1 MDDKPPFF
9 FFFFF
14 DELEQKYTN
23 KTSHT
28 KGNKGEWSEVYT
40 MFKLL
45 GDGKLYDGDES
56 YNKIPDS
63 FYPIL
68 QVIREEL
75 LTKQKNEYRY
85 EVEDNFETSSEEA
98 KTIAIYENN
107 KLLMS
112 LTSDNFMAASKK
124 LLEDIKNG
132 EGRSFKTSAVNEAFM
147 EKIHCRNIKRGADHK
162 ADIIVHLYDAR
173 TQRKPVLAFSIKSLV
188 GGAPTLLN
196 TSDATLITYS
206 VKGCSFTDDEILEI
220 NSITG
225 NSKLKNRIKAI
236 KAKGASIEYKTF
248 DNDTF
253 LGNLQTIDFGLPGVL
268 AECVLTYFSSEKV
281 SSIKDI
287 SKKITPLNLL
297 NYKGENP
304 ENFYT
309 EKMVKLLVASA
320 LGMYP
325 SVTYTGENE
334 ANGYI
339 VVKEDG
345 ELVCYH
351 FYDIEMV
358 KRHLLDNTK
367 FDTPAS
373 KKKTKKKD
381 GTDGADQRKPYC
393 VLYKTEAGEVEIKLN
408 FQIRWK

>member
-14 DELEQKYTN
+14 DELEKKYSCTE
-23 KTSHT
+23 SQI

-68 QVIREEL
+68 QIIREEL
-75 LTKQKNEYRY
+75 LPKQINEYRY
-85 EVEDNFETSSEEA
+85 EIENNCDSSDNKA

-107 KLLMS
+107 ELLMN

-132 EGRSFKTSAVNEAFM
+132 KGRSFKTSAANEAFM
-147 EKIHCRNIKRGADHK
+147 KKIHCRNIKRGADHK

-173 TQRKPVLAFSIKSLV
+173 TQRKPILAFSIKSLI

-206 VKGCSFTDDEILEI
+206 VKGYNFTDKEISEI

-225 NSKLKNRIKAI
+225 NSKLKKRIKAI
-236 KAKGASIEYKTF
+236 TDKGASIVYKTF
-248 DNDTF
+248 DHNIF
-253 LGNLQTIDFGLPGVL
+253 LGNLQTIDFGLPIVL
-268 AECVLTYFSSEKV
+268 AESVLTYFSSEKV

-287 SKKITPLNLL
+287 SKKITPRNLL
-297 NYKGENP
+297 NYQGDNK

-325 SVTYTGENE
+325 SKSYTGENE

-339 VVKEDG
+339 VVKENG

-358 KRHLLDNTK
+358 KKHLLDNTK

-373 KKKTKKKD
+373 QKKTKKKD

-393 VLYKTEAGEVEIKLN
+393 ILYRNEAGEVEIKLN

>member
-14 DELEQKYTN
+14 EELEKQYSNKASLTN
-23 KTSHT
+23 
-28 KGNKGEWSEVYT
+28 GNKGEWSEVYT

-45 GDGKLYDGDES
+45 GDGKLYDGDEM

-68 QVIREEL
+68 QVIREEIL
-75 LTKQKNEYRY
+75 PKQNNEYRY
-85 EVEDNFETSSEEA
+85 EIENNCVPSNNEA
-98 KTIAIYENN
+98 KTIAIYENDELFMN
-107 KLLMS
+107 

-124 LLEDIKNG
+124 LLEDINNG

-147 EKIHCRNIKRGADHK
+147 HKIHCRNIKRGADHK

-173 TQRKPVLAFSIKSLV
+173 TQRKPILSFSIKSLI

-206 VKGCSFTDDEILEI
+206 VKGYNFTDEEISEI
-220 NSITG
+220 NAITG
-225 NSKLKNRIKAI
+225 NSKLKKRIKAI
-236 KAKGASIEYKTF
+236 TDKGASIVYKTF
-248 DNDTF
+248 DHNTF
-253 LGNLQTIDFGLPGVL
+253 LGNLQTIDFGLPIVL
-268 AECVLTYFSSEKV
+268 AESVLTYFSSEKV

-287 SKKITPLNLL
+287 SKKIATLNLL
-297 NYKGENP
+297 SYNGTEL

-325 SVTYTGENE
+325 SKTYTGKNE

-381 GTDGADQRKPYC
+381 GSDGADQRKPYC
-393 VLYKTEAGEVEIKLN
+393 VLYRNDSGEVEIKLN

>member
-1 MDDKPPFF
+1 MDDKPSFF
-9 FFFFF
+9 FY
-14 DELEQKYTN
+14 DELEKEFVN
-23 KTSHT
+23 KASHT

-56 YNKIPDS
+56 YNKISDS

-75 LTKQKNEYRY
+75 LPKQKNEYRY
-85 EVEDNFETSSEEA
+85 KVEDNCDA

-107 KLLMS
+107 ELLMN
-112 LTSDNFMAASKK
+112 LTSDNFMAASTK
-124 LLEDIKNG
+124 LLEDIRNG

-147 EKIHCRNIKRGADHK
+147 KKIHCRNIKRGADHK
-162 ADIIVHLYDAR
+162 ADIVVHLYDAR
-173 TQRKPVLAFSIKSLV
+173 TQRKPILAFSIKSLI

-206 VKGCSFTDDEILEI
+206 VNGHHFTDEEISEI

-225 NSKLKNRIKAI
+225 NSKLKKRIKAI
-236 KAKGASIEYKTF
+236 FEKGATIKYKTF
-248 DNDTF
+248 DHDTF
-253 LGNLQTIDFGLPGVL
+253 LCNLQTIDFGLPIVL
-268 AECVLTYFSSEKV
+268 AESVLSYFSSERV

-297 NYKGENP
+297 NYKGRNP

-309 EKMVKLLVASA
+309 EKMVKLLIASA

-325 SVTYTGENE
+325 SKTYSGENE

-358 KRHLLDNTK
+358 KSHLLDNTK

-373 KKKTKKKD
+373 KKKAKMEN
-381 GTDGADQRKPYC
+381 GSDGADQRKPYC
-393 VLYKTEAGEVEIKLN
+393 ILYRNEVGEVEIKLN